1 MSYKDNKNLF
11 LEDFFTNKNIL
22 HRLEDYIRYYL
33 LNNNKI
39 HHFHKI
45 FLSRIM
51 YGRIVNSKKN
61 KNIGKLDACHA
72 KAQMITCLCIAFYLL
87 NNDKNNKND
96 NDDLFKLLN
105 YHIQKIEEYIAE
117 YNDTELYNIKYNN
130 HFIYCKKWIDFH
142 KITDKYN
149 EIKLKS
155 IVKYKDN
162 DDNIFKLSGDKL
174 NNIFAKYNVENF
186 II

>member
-1 MSYKDNKNLF
+1 MSYKDNRNLF
-11 LEDFFTNKNIL
+11 LEDFFKSKNIL
-22 HRLEDYIRYYL
+22 HSIEDYIRYYL

-51 YGRIVNSKKN
+51 YGRIINSKKN

-87 NNDKNNKND
+87 NNDNNDKND
-96 NDDLFKLLN
+96 NSDLFKLLN

-142 KITDKYN
+142 KIKDKNN

-162 DDNIFKLSGDKL
+162 DDNIFKLDNTKL
-174 NNIFAKYNVENF
+174 NNILAKYNIENF

>member
-1 MSYKDNKNLF
+1 MSYKDNKNPF
-11 LEDFFTNKNIL
+11 LEDFFKNKNVL

-33 LNNNKI
+33 LNNNNKV

-51 YGRIVNSKKN
+51 YGRIINSKKN

-87 NNDKNNKND
+87 NKDKD
-96 NDDLFKLLN
+96 DDLFKLLN

-142 KITDKYN
+142 KIMDKHN
-149 EIKLKS
+149 QIKLKA

-162 DDNIFKLSGDKL
+162 DDNVFKLNNDKL
-174 NNIFAKYNVENF
+174 NHIFVKYNVENF

>member
-11 LEDFFTNKNIL
+11 LEDFFKNKSVL

-33 LNNNKI
+33 LNNNKKI

-51 YGRIVNSKKN
+51 YGRIINSKKN

-87 NNDKNNKND
+87 NKD
-96 NDDLFKLLN
+96 NDEDLFKLLN

-142 KITDKYN
+142 KIKDKYN

-155 IVKYKDN
+155 IVKYKDD
-162 DDNIFKLSGDKL
+162 DDNIFKLDNNKL
-174 NNIFAKYNVENF
+174 NHILEKYNVESF
-186 II
+186 IM

>member
-11 LEDFFTNKNIL
+11 LEDFFKNKSLL

-33 LNNNKI
+33 LNNKKI

-51 YGRIVNSKKN
+51 YGRIINSKKN

-87 NNDKNNKND
+87 NKD
-96 NDDLFKLLN
+96 NDEDLFKLLN

-142 KITDKYN
+142 KIKDKYN

-155 IVKYKDN
+155 IVKYKDD
-162 DDNIFKLSGDKL
+162 DDNIFKLDNNKL
-174 NNIFAKYNVENF
+174 NHILEKYNVESF

>member
-1 MSYKDNKNLF
+1 MSYKDNKNPF
-11 LEDFFTNKNIL
+11 LEDFFKNKNVL
-22 HRLEDYIRYYL
+22 HRLEDYIRNFL
-33 LNNNKI
+33 LNNNKV

-51 YGRIVNSKKN
+51 YGRIINSKKN

-87 NNDKNNKND
+87 NKDKD
-96 NDDLFKLLN
+96 DDLFKLLN

-117 YNDTELYNIKYNN
+117 YSDAELYNIKYNN

-142 KITDKYN
+142 KIMDKHN
-149 EIKLKS
+149 QIKLKS

-162 DDNIFKLSGDKL
+162 DDNVFKLNNDKL
-174 NNIFAKYNVENF
+174 NHIFVKYNVENF